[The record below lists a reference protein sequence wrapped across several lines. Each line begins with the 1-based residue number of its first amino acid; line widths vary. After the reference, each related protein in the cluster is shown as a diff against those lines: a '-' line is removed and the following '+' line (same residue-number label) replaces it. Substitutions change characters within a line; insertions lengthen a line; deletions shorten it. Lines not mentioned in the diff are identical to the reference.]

1 MKGARL
7 IPSVCSSESP
17 PGEGDIFEALQA
29 DSGALGW
36 VALHSLDLVRHVAK
50 TQGEADFVVIA
61 PEHGIVVLEVKSHGF
76 VKYDE
81 RGWWLGNALEPD
93 PRGPFKQAS
102 QAMHSIRKY
111 LNHVGLATDGIPFVS
126 AVAFSRVSFTTKSP
140 EWHPWQVLDVQAL
153 RARSISANLLRIIQE
168 ARRLYA
174 AQHLKWAAWTS
185 FPAEETCETLARLL
199 RPRFEFLANPT
210 NAIND
215 LEKSLLRCTEQQ
227 FRFLDNAADNERL
240 IVSGLAGT
248 GKTTLAV
255 EFSRREV
262 AANSKS
268 RVALFCFN
276 RLLGGRLQADCA
288 AVSRSVKSGS
298 FHRWLLEFANVTPSP
313 GESSDSDFWSRRLPE
328 QALDLLTSAD
338 ETTGVLDLL
347 VLDEA
352 QDLFR
357 DAYLDI
363 FDLLLKGGLAQGRW
377 VFFGDF
383 DRQDLFARGSVSVK
397 EFRAKRAVRGS
408 GVFRLDVNCRN
419 TLEISNAITLMAQLN
434 PGYSATLRGDS
445 HNDPELSVYSTRE
458 MQVGLA
464 TKALHQ
470 LLGLGFKPKDII
482 LLSPY
487 ADKSLARI
495 LEDLP
500 QWKGR
505 LGAYPAGR
513 NKINYSTIHAFKGLE
528 SPAVI
533 LTDIDNVDAAGRLD
547 LFYVGISRAL
557 HRLHIFVNQ
566 SVRES
571 LGKQLS

>member
-7 IPSVCSSESP
+7 IPSVCSPVSP
-17 PGEGDIFEALQA
+17 PGERDIFEAFQA
-29 DSGALGW
+29 DSGASGW
-36 VALHSLDLVRHVAK
+36 VALHSLDLIRHVAK
-50 TQGEADFVVIA
+50 AQGEADFVVII
-61 PEHGIVVLEVKSHGF
+61 PKRGIVVLEVKSHSF

-81 RGWWLGNALEPD
+81 RGWWLGNTAEPD

-102 QAMHSIRKY
+102 QAMHSVRKY
-111 LNHVGLATDGIPFVS
+111 LNDVGFLTDGIPFVS
-126 AVAFSRVSFTTKSP
+126 AVVFPRVSFSTKSP

-153 RARSISANLLRIIQE
+153 RARSISANLLRIIE
-168 ARRLYA
+168 KARELYA
-174 AQHLKWAAWTS
+174 AQHLRWATS
-185 FPAEETCETLARLL
+185 ASLPTEEDCETLTRLL
-199 RPRFEFLANPT
+199 RPRFEFLASPID
-210 NAIND
+210 ARKD

-227 FRFLDNAADNERL
+227 FRFLDNVADNERL

-255 EFSRREV
+255 ESLRREV
-262 AANSKS
+262 ASNCKS
-268 RVALFCFN
+268 RIALFCFN
-276 RLLGGRLQADCA
+276 RLLGEKLRADCA
-288 AVSRSVKSGS
+288 AVSASIRSGS
-298 FHRWLLEFANVTPSP
+298 FHRWLLEFTNVRLSLRA
-313 GESSDSDFWSRRLPE
+313 SSDPDFWSRRLPE
-328 QALDLLTSAD
+328 RALDLLTSAD
-338 ETTGVLDLL
+338 GTSGVLDLL
-347 VLDEA
+347 ILDEA
-352 QDLFR
+352 QDLFQ

-377 VFFGDF
+377 LFFGDF
-383 DRQDLFARGSVSVK
+383 ERQDLFAKGSVSVK
-397 EFRAKRAVRGS
+397 EFRAKRATRGS

-419 TLEISNAITLMAQLN
+419 TLEIANAITLMAKLS

-445 HNDPELSVYSTRE
+445 HNDPELSVYNTRE
-458 MQVGLA
+458 MQVELA
-464 TKALHQ
+464 TKVLHQ
-470 LLGLGFKPKDII
+470 LLESGFKPEDIT

-487 ADKSLARI
+487 ADKSLARR
-495 LEDLP
+495 LGDLP
-500 QWKGR
+500 QWRGR

-513 NKINYSTIHAFKGLE
+513 TKINYSTIHAFKGLE

-533 LTDIDNVDAAGRLD
+533 LTDIDDVGATGRLD